1 MIESVCFIKNYM
13 MSSRTLSGLLLGSYN
28 GI

>member
-1 MIESVCFIKNYM
+1 MIESVCFIKNHM
-13 MSSRTLSGLLLGSYN
+13 MSSRTFSGLLLGSHN